1 MAEADYVRM
10 RLEHGAQFP
19 YHDKPPKD
27 WAERA
32 ALGVLADLLDRRGIK
47 NALWDCED
55 DKETTE
61 EIVTTLGDIIRAAHN
76 TSARLNTD
84 S

>member
-1 MAEADYVRM
+1 MSDYANI
-10 RLEHGAQFP
+10 RLKHGEKFP
-19 YHDKPPKD
+19 YHGKPPKD

-55 DKETTE
+55 DQEVTD
-61 EIVTTLGDIIRAAHN
+61 EIVATLADIIRTAQGEG
-76 TSARLNTD
+76 
-84 S
+84 

>member
-1 MAEADYVRM
+1 MSMSHYADN
-10 RLEHGAQFP
+10 RLAHGEKFP
-19 YHDKPPKD
+19 YHNKPPKD

-55 DKETTE
+55 DEEVSE
-61 EIVTTLGDIIRAAHN
+61 EIVTTMADIIRTAQGKSEAQK
-76 TSARLNTD
+76 
-84 S
+84 